1 MKSARDTGSFLVKS
15 KRSIMYHKN
24 TQSNKRILDS
34 AQDIRRKQKF
44 EKKQSTVWHEYS
56 TMKVLFSFSNLFEE
70 KNNYCSWNSN
80 LEKYVLHYEMEN
92 LFRMRK
98 QNKMTQKEILT
109 PAQCDIVY
117 TSEMGTNSKDLWL
130 NFFLI
135 NEMDLNNF

>member
-56 TMKVLFSFSNLFEE
+56 IMKVLFSFSNFFEE

-92 LFRMRK
+92 LFQMRK
-98 QNKMTQKEILT
+98 QNKMTRKEILT

-117 TSEMGTNSKDLWL
+117 IPEMGTSSKDLWL

-135 NEMDLNNF
+135 NKMDLNNL